1 MLKEMLMSKFET
13 YLLDEETE
21 QLHTKAEETGT
32 EQENYEREY
41 PPGFFSAL

>member
-13 YLLDEETE
+13 YLLDEETV
-21 QLHTKAEETGT
+21 QHTTEETIR
-32 EQENYEREY
+32 EEELQEMEY